1 MSKELPSPQSLIGLQ
16 EMFPDERACEEYLIA
31 LRWPEPGDFEC
42 PACGFSEAA
51 YNEGRRMLQC
61 PNCRTQTYLTAG
73 SIMEKSHT
81 PLKTWFYA
89 AYLVTTLT
97 PGISAVQLQHQLGLK
112 RYETAFQLLHK
123 LRSAMANPDREPLHG
138 EVEVDE
144 TFIGGD
150 VGRGHAAGGR
160 SPEGKMIVVGAV
172 ERRFD
177 KVGKRAGRPFY
188 AGRVRMRVIADTKAD
203 SLIPFVQDHVEEGS
217 VIITDVWGGYNK
229 LADRGYQHEPLVEGS
244 PKRGSA
250 ILPIIHLEFSN
261 LKTWLQGTHHGRVEE
276 QHLQSYLNEFCF
288 RHNRR
293 FWRFSS
299 FQTILRYGM
308 KTGPQTYEKLYSAE
322 ARGEGVHLS
331 GYEEEL

>member
-1 MSKELPSPQSLIGLQ
+1 MSKTLPSPQSLIDLQ
-16 EMFPDERACEEYLIA
+16 ELFQRESDCVAYLTG
-31 LRWPEPGDFEC
+31 LRWPEGFEC
-42 PACGFSEAA
+42 PECGYPKAA
-51 YNEGRRMLQC
+51 YNEARRMLQC
-61 PNCRTQTYLTAG
+61 SNCRTQTYLTAG
-73 SIMEKSHT
+73 SILEKTHL

-89 AYLVTTLT
+89 AYIVTTLT

-112 RYETAFQLLHK
+112 RYETAFQILHK

-150 VGRGHAAGGR
+150 VAKEHGGR

-177 KVGKRAGRPFY
+177 KVSKRAGRPFY
-188 AGRVRMRVIADTKAD
+188 AGRVRMRVIPDTTADTLTK
-203 SLIPFVQDHVEEGS
+203 FVKDHIEEES
-217 VIITDVWGGYNK
+217 IVITDGWGGYNR
-229 LADRGYQHEPLVEGS
+229 LAARGYQHEPIVEGA

-250 ILPIIHLEFSN
+250 ILPLIHLEFSN

-276 QHLQSYLNEFCF
+276 QHLQAYLNEFCF

-293 FWRFSS
+293 FWRFTA

-308 KTGPQTYEKLYSAE
+308 KTGPQTYETLYSADAQGQQIHLGGYRE
-322 ARGEGVHLS
+322 ESEG
-331 GYEEEL
+331 